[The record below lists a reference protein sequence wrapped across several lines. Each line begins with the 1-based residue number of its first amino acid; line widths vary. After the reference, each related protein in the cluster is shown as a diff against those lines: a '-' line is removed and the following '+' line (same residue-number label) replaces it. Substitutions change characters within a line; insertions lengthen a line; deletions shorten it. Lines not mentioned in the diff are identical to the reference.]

1 MPFRESKLI
10 MNKAKIKEDEMRAE
24 YRLEDLGPCV
34 RGKYA
39 ARCIDAS
46 NVVVI
51 DPELTKFFPNS
62 KAVNDALRSLL
73 PIAPTA
79 TEINDRSLR
88 AKRKRIN
95 V

>member
-1 MPFRESKLI
+1 MMSMPLCESKLI

-39 ARCIDAS
+39 ARCIEAS

-62 KAVNDALRSLL
+62 KAVNNALRSLL
-73 PIAPTA
+73 PITPIARKVTGRA
-79 TEINDRSLR
+79 LR
-88 AKRKRIN
+88 VARK
-95 V
+95 